1 MKSLKTLKI
10 TVFPER
16 LKGGVF
22 LKTITRSPGESLALE
37 ELEVMASNDDYD
49 DNNEDYNGE
58 EEIGSFLEVLHGNK
72 LRKFLINVFYL
83 EINMSLF
90 KRMPNLVK
98 LNLESKTD
106 SALVPGLLGL
116 TNLEKLKVYEMMES
130 EFLFLIKGLY
140 KLVALD
146 TVKEG
151 RYRQK
156 TMEEAEVF
164 LKQVNR
170 KLRVNKT
177 WLC

>member
-1 MKSLKTLKI
+1 
-10 TVFPER
+10 
-16 LKGGVF
+16 
-22 LKTITRSPGESLALE
+22 
-37 ELEVMASNDDYD
+37 
-49 DNNEDYNGE
+49 
-58 EEIGSFLEVLHGNK
+58 
-72 LRKFLINVFYL
+72 
-83 EINMSLF
+83 
-90 KRMPNLVK
+90 MPNLVK
-98 LNLESKTD
+98 LNLD
-106 SALVPGLLGL
+106 SAPVPGLLRL